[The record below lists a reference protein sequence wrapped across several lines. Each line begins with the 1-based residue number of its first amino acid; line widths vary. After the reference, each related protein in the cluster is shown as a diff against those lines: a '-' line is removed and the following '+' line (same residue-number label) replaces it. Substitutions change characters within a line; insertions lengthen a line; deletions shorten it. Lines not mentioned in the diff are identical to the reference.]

1 MPNTRDIRRR
11 IKSVG
16 STQKITKAME
26 LVAASKMRRAVQ
38 QALATRAYAQAAWDV
53 LTNVSVATDRDLHP
67 LLTERPVERV
77 ALIVVTS
84 DRGLAGGL
92 NTNVVRQALE
102 AIRAAGKPVDVIA
115 LGNKGADGLRRAGV
129 RMVAAFPNPHVNPT
143 IADLAPIVKIAVD
156 DFTKATYDKVLVAYT
171 DFVSTLNQK
180 ARVRQVLP
188 IRKQE
193 LQEVL
198 DDVSPDLGTAKPF
211 INPYLFE
218 PSPDEV
224 LEKMLRNLVESQVY
238 QVVLESLASEHAARM
253 VAMRNANEAAE
264 ELIEDLNLTY
274 NQARQAGITR
284 EIAEIS
290 AGRAALE

>member
-53 LTNVSVATDRDLHP
+53 LTNVSVSTDRELHP
-67 LLTERPVERV
+67 LLTERPVKRV
-77 ALIVVTS
+77 AMIVVTS

-92 NTNVVRQALE
+92 NTNVVRKALE
-102 AIRAAGKPVDVIA
+102 AIKNEGKEVDVIS
-115 LGNKGADGLRRAGV
+115 LGSKGADGLRRAGANL
-129 RMVAAFPNPHVNPT
+129 VAAFQNPHAHPT
-143 IADLAPIVKIAVD
+143 VSDLAPIVKIAVD
-156 DFTKATYDKVLVAYT
+156 DFTTAKYDKVLVAYT

-180 ARVRQVLP
+180 ARVQQVLP
-188 IRKQE
+188 IRKEE
-193 LQEVL
+193 LKQVL
-198 DDVSPDLGTAKPF
+198 DDVSPDLGEAKPF

-218 PSPDEV
+218 PSPDAV
-224 LEKMLRNLVESQVY
+224 LEKMLRNLVESQIY

>member
-1 MPNTRDIRRR
+1 
-11 IKSVG
+11 
-16 STQKITKAME
+16 ME

-53 LTNVSVATDRDLHP
+53 LTNVSVSTDRELHP
-67 LLTERPVERV
+67 LLTERPVKRV
-77 ALIVVTS
+77 AMIVVTS

-92 NTNVVRQALE
+92 NTNVVRKALE
-102 AIRAAGKPVDVIA
+102 AIKNEGKEVDVIS
-115 LGNKGADGLRRAGV
+115 LGSKGADGLRRAGANL
-129 RMVAAFPNPHVNPT
+129 VAAFQNPHAHPT
-143 IADLAPIVKIAVD
+143 VSDLAPIVKIAVD
-156 DFTKATYDKVLVAYT
+156 DFTTAKYDKVLVAYT

-180 ARVRQVLP
+180 ARVQQVLP
-188 IRKQE
+188 IRKEE
-193 LQEVL
+193 LKQVL
-198 DDVSPDLGTAKPF
+198 DDVSPDLGEAKPF

-218 PSPDEV
+218 PSPDAV
-224 LEKMLRNLVESQVY
+224 LEKMLRNLVESQIY

>member
-38 QALATRAYAQAAWDV
+38 QALATRAYAKAAWDI
-53 LTNVSVATDRDLHP
+53 LTNVSISTDHELHP
-67 LLTERPVERV
+67 LLTERPVKRT

-92 NTNVVRQALE
+92 NANVVRKTLE
-102 AIRAAGKPVDVIA
+102 AVKSEGKEVDVIS
-115 LGNKGADGLRRAGV
+115 LGSKGADGLRRAGANL
-129 RMVAAFPNPHVNPT
+129 VAAFQNPHAHPT
-143 IADLAPIVKIAVD
+143 ISDLAPIVKIAVD
-156 DFTKATYDKVLVAYT
+156 DFTAAKYDKVLVAYT

-188 IRKQE
+188 IRKEE
-193 LQEVL
+193 LKQVL
-198 DDVSPDLGTAKPF
+198 DDVSPDLGEAKPF

-218 PSPDEV
+218 PSPDAV
-224 LEKMLRNLVESQVY
+224 LEKMLRNLVESQIY